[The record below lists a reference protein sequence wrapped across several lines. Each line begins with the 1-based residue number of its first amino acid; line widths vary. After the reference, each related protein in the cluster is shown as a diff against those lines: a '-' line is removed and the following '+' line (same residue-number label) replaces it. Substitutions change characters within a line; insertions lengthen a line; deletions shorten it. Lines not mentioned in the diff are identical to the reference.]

1 MQVPGWPWHGRQTYQ
16 VWFVVC
22 NVGKTMSQTTHD
34 WGNHTTYLR
43 WWLGHC
49 LSLFYP
55 HCW

>member
-22 NVGKTMSQTTHD
+22 NVGKTMSQPTHD
-34 WGNHTTYLR
+34 WGNLTTYLR